1 MEINDDTRG
10 TCNTNSQIKFKTA
23 MLKSSLCNYSDEDML
38 ARGIVTITRAGADT
52 AAILADERK
61 K

>member
-1 MEINDDTRG
+1 
-10 TCNTNSQIKFKTA
+10 

-38 ARGIVTITRAGADT
+38 ARGIVTITRTGADT

-61 K
+61 KEVIFTPCAPFTVALSKQCPSR

>member
-1 MEINDDTRG
+1 
-10 TCNTNSQIKFKTA
+10 